1 MRTPL
6 LLTLLL
12 LGCLQAAIAPVTSPV
27 QVERSLQLRGGPV
40 EAPPAPADNTTT
52 LKRLN
57 DTSRQSALTGDGKLQ
72 KGILA
77 GALHHVPAADA
88 ASSRMDV
95 AGPSTA
101 ESIHQRP
108 PKPRAPPFAPSC

>member
-1 MRTPL
+1 MRTPI

-27 QVERSLQLRGGPV
+27 QVERSLQLRGGPA
-40 EAPPAPADNTTT
+40 EAPPAPADNATT

-57 DTSRQSALTGDGKLQ
+57 ETSRQSALTGDGKLQ

-77 GALHHVPAADA
+77 GTLHHAPASDA
-88 ASSRMDV
+88 AASRVVV
-95 AGPSTA
+95 AGPSAA

-108 PKPRAPPFAPSC
+108 PKPRAPPVAPSC